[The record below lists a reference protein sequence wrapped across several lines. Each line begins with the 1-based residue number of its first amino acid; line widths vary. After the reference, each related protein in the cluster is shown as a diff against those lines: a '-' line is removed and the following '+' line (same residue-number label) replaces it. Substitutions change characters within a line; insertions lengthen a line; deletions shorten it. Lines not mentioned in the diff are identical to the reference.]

1 MISPMVSPVKKR
13 HFVGVMLAVLVAC
26 SGAGA
31 QMRGRISSS
40 RTPSV
45 HMATSY
51 RARSVSASNSTGA
64 FQAPRQTTLIRV
76 LPDGRVVPSLVPTA
90 SLASFGS
97 ANGVPGLGF
106 DYPHLAAVGGGLSN
120 NSRNRSGRGRNFG
133 QGSYVPILFGG
144 YPYYYDSLDYDQPQ
158 QQQPQV
164 AVDQQPVPADT
175 PQQDAYPANESAA
188 ASAEPVRDVGE
199 FILVQRDGRVLF
211 ASAFSVVGAQLRY
224 VTPEGIRHTVPMSD
238 LDADATQQMNE
249 ARGTT
254 IQLRN

>member
-1 MISPMVSPVKKR
+1 M
-13 HFVGVMLAVLVAC
+13 
-26 SGAGA
+26 
-31 QMRGRISSS
+31 
-40 RTPSV
+40 
-45 HMATSY
+45 
-51 RARSVSASNSTGA
+51 
-64 FQAPRQTTLIRV
+64 
-76 LPDGRVVPSLVPTA
+76 PDGRVIPSLVPTP
-90 SLASFGS
+90 SLVSFGS

-106 DYPHLAAVGGGLSN
+106 DYPHLAAVSGGLN
-120 NSRNRSGRGRNFG
+120 NRSRNHSGRGRNFG

-158 QQQPQV
+158 QQGQQQPQT

-175 PQQDAYPANESAA
+175 AQQDAYSANESAA

-224 VTPEGIRHTVPMSD
+224 VTPEGIRRTVLMSD

-254 IQLRN
+254 VQLRN